1 MDEVVAGMLFLRI
14 DFGGGSDFDRF
25 EIFFT
30 DLSFVELV
38 PLLVEEVLDFGLPIS
53 ANLLPCDD

>member
-1 MDEVVAGMLFLRI
+1 MEEVVAGILFLRI

-30 DLSFVELV
+30 DLPFVELV
-38 PLLVEEVLDFGLPIS
+38 PMLVEEGFLDLGFPVLVK
-53 ANLLPCDD
+53 LLP